1 MKFLDIINNY
11 KIKNL
16 ILEQDVPPAPAAEV
30 PVDPAAAAPV
40 EEPAAPVQPDVP
52 ASIATMGQLL
62 KKALTLPLTDEDRAK
77 IATQIPDVTEE
88 NANEIIQQIIVLMS
102 TYTDDID
109 MKVPGSDDVTS
120 LK

>member
-1 MKFLDIINNY
+1 MKFLDIISNY

-40 EEPAAPVQPDVP
+40 EEPAAPAQPDVP

-88 NANEIIQQIIVLMS
+88 NANEIIQQIIVLMG